1 MRSEFKGS
9 SHGFSL
15 VEMLVVIAI
24 IGVLSLI
31 SVPVFMN
38 FRNANTFRS
47 NLRNFTQD
55 LRAAR
60 QYAITHAVRV
70 RVELDSGT
78 QTSRNYAFFSS
89 NDNGTTWTNLQMPGS
104 HGLLP
109 GTTGNI
115 KNLEGPV
122 WFNSSTALPDVAPIN
137 SKPDIIYH
145 PNGAMETTAGAA
157 RGEVVMRCEWKQV
170 THDRY
175 TIELSAS
182 GQLKST
188 GDHT

>member
-1 MRSEFKGS
+1 MQSRFKHS
-9 SHGFSL
+9 LRGFSL
-15 VEMLVVIAI
+15 IEMLVVIAI

-31 SVPVFMN
+31 SVPAFMN
-38 FRNANTFRS
+38 FKNANTFRA
-47 NLRNFTQD
+47 NLRNFTHD

-78 QTSRNYAFFSS
+78 PTSQNYVFFSS
-89 NDNGTTWTNLQMPGS
+89 NDNGATWTDLQMPGS
-104 HGLLP
+104 HGALP

-115 KNLEGPV
+115 KNLEGLV
-122 WFNSSTALPDVAPIN
+122 WFNSSTALPDIGVN

-170 THDRY
+170 AHDRY
-175 TIELSAS
+175 TIELSTS

-188 GDHT
+188 GDHS